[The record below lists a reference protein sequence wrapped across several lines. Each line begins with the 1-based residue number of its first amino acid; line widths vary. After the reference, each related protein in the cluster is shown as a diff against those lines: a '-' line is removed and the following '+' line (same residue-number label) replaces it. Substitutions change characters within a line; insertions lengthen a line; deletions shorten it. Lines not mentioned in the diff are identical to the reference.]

1 MKQLLD
7 KLNSKISTN
16 KKLLIF
22 FVVLGIIGIISGS
35 FFSIIIKSEDKTLV
49 TEYLNN
55 FFNNIKNINYINTF
69 LNSEISNIIFIL
81 IIWIL
86 GFSGFGIPII
96 LFMYFSKF
104 FSFGFS
110 VASLIIN
117 YQFKGIIYSVI
128 YVLPHL
134 FIFIAYTILM
144 IYSLSLSL
152 KIILAIFKKKS
163 IDFKYII
170 NRYLFILLVAFI
182 TINIGITIETF
193 LMPNLI
199 KLIV

>member
-1 MKQLLD
+1 MKKIWD

-16 KKLLIF
+16 KKMFIF
-22 FVVLGIIGIISGS
+22 FTVLGIIGIISGS

-49 TEYLNN
+49 SDYLNSFMQGLN
-55 FFNNIKNINYINTF
+55 NINYLNTF
-69 LNSEISNIIFIL
+69 INSEISNTIFIL
-81 IIWIL
+81 IIWLL
-86 GFSGFGIPII
+86 GFSIIGIPFT

-110 VASLIIN
+110 VSSLIIN
-117 YQFKGIIYSVI
+117 YKIKGIIYSVI
-128 YVLPHL
+128 YMLPQIL
-134 FIFIAYTILM
+134 FFIGFTILM

-152 KIILAIFKKKS
+152 KLILAIFKKQS

-170 NRYLFILLVAFI
+170 NKYLFVLILTFI
-182 TINIGITIETF
+182 IVNIGSLIETF
-193 LMPNLI
+193 IMPNLI

>member
-1 MKQLLD
+1 MKKIWD

-16 KKLLIF
+16 KKMFIF
-22 FVVLGIIGIISGS
+22 FTVLGIIGIISGS

-49 TEYLNN
+49 SDYLNSFMQGLN
-55 FFNNIKNINYINTF
+55 NINYLKTF
-69 LNSEISNIIFIL
+69 INSEISNTIFIL
-81 IIWIL
+81 IIWLL
-86 GFSGFGIPII
+86 GFSIIGIPFT

-110 VASLIIN
+110 VSSLIIN
-117 YQFKGIIYSVI
+117 YKIKGIIYSVI
-128 YVLPHL
+128 YMLPQIL
-134 FIFIAYTILM
+134 FFIGFTILM

-152 KIILAIFKKKS
+152 KLILAIFKKQS

-170 NRYLFILLVAFI
+170 NKYLFVLILTFI
-182 TINIGITIETF
+182 VVNIGSLIETF
-193 LMPNLI
+193 IMPNLI

>member
-35 FFSIIIKSEDKTLV
+35 FFSIIIKSEDKTFV